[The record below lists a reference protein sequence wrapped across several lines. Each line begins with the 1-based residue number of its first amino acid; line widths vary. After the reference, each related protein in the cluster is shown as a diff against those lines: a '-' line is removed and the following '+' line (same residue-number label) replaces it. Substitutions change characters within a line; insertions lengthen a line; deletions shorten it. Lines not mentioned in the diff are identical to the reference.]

1 MSYILDALKESEKKH
16 QRRKSAD
23 LLPEQVVETKPAGR
37 KPIWPLLLAFAMF
50 LNAGLL
56 VWWLR
61 PWRHEPAPAKTA
73 SLDSQKSAPESVTK
87 ATIPPTE
94 KSAEVAKPQHVE
106 TPQPEAPQA
115 RKSASAIEEGSN
127 RQDPSPVPSA
137 GRRGTQGD
145 GSRAGQAKPQHV
157 AASPPDA
164 SASRD
169 LPSRTDPGQF
179 KSRRARYAR
188 NPKIQPPT
196 ASGTT
201 QAPAAVPE
209 NALPPDTSRE
219 AKPRQGA
226 RQIKQEEIARRPSRL
241 PEQSGGL
248 IGSRNLASDL
258 EDLTRAENPSMKGA
272 SSGKTQRIS
281 ELPTNIRGSIPK
293 LSVSMLIYSK
303 NAPDRWININ
313 GSKRREGQEI
323 STGLKLEEITPD
335 GAFFSYQ
342 GHRFFKGVM
351 GD

>member
-23 LLPEQVVETKPAGR
+23 LLPEEVVETKPAGR
-37 KPIWPLLLAFAMF
+37 KAIWPYLLAFALF

-61 PWRHEPAPAKTA
+61 PWRHEPAPVKTA
-73 SLDSQKSAPESVTK
+73 SLDSQKSTRETVTK
-87 ATIPPTE
+87 TTIPPTE
-94 KSAEVAKPQHVE
+94 MSVEAVKPQHVE
-106 TPQPEAPQA
+106 TPPPEAPQA
-115 RKSASAIEEGSN
+115 GKSASAIEDGSN

-145 GSRAGQAKPQHV
+145 ENPAGRAKPQQTV
-157 AASPPDA
+157 SPPDM
-164 SASRD
+164 SASRE
-169 LPSRTDPGQF
+169 LPTRTDPGQF
-179 KSRRARYAR
+179 QSRRARYAR
-188 NPKIQPPT
+188 NPKVQGST
-196 ASGTT
+196 ASAPVP
-201 QAPAAVPE
+201 APAGAPE
-209 NALPPDTSRE
+209 DALRPDTSRE
-219 AKPRQGA
+219 AKPRQSA
-226 RQIKQEEIARRPSRL
+226 RRIKQEEIARRPDRL

-248 IGSRNLASDL
+248 LGSRNLASDL
-258 EDLTRAENPSMKGA
+258 EDLTRAENPSAQRA
-272 SSGKTQRIS
+272 SSGKTQRFS
-281 ELPTNIRGSIPK
+281 ELPANIRGSLPK

-303 NAPDRWININ
+303 NAGDRWININ

-323 STGLKLEEITPD
+323 SSGLKLEEITPD

>member
-37 KPIWPLLLAFAMF
+37 KPIWPVLLAFAMF

-61 PWRHEPAPAKTA
+61 PWRHEPSPAKIA
-73 SLDSQKSAPESVTK
+73 SLSGQKSVPETVTK
-87 ATIPPTE
+87 APVPRTE
-94 KSAEVAKPQHVE
+94 KSVEAVKPQHID
-106 TPQPEAPQA
+106 TPPPEAPQA
-115 RKSASAIEEGSN
+115 LKSASTVEDGSN
-127 RQDPSPVPSA
+127 GQDPSPVPSA

-145 GSRAGQAKPQHV
+145 ESRAGQAKPQHI
-157 AASPPDA
+157 AASPPDV
-164 SASRD
+164 SGSRE
-169 LPSRTDPGQF
+169 LPTRTDPGQF
-179 KSRRARYAR
+179 QSRRARYAR
-188 NPKIQPPT
+188 NPKIQPPV

-201 QAPAAVPE
+201 QAPAAVPD
-209 NALPPDTSRE
+209 ALPPDTSRE
-219 AKPRQGA
+219 AKPRQSA
-226 RQIKQEEIARRPSRL
+226 RQIKQEEIARRRARL
-241 PEQSGGL
+241 PEQSSGL
-248 IGSRNLASDL
+248 LGSRNLVSDL
-258 EDLTRAENPSMKGA
+258 EDLTRAENPSMQGA
-272 SSGKTQRIS
+272 SSGKTQRFS
-281 ELPTNIRGSIPK
+281 ELPANIRGSIPK